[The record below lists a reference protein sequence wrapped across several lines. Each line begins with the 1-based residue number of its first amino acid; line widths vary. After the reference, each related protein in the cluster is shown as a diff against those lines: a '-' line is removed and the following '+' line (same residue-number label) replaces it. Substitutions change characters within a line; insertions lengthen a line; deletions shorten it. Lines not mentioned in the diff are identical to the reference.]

1 MNKYVVKVVNL
12 FSNIVEVEAEDENGA
27 REAAKANLVD
37 SNNDEQFQ
45 HFYESTLPEEHW
57 AVITKEKYEELK
69 AEVEKSLEESSANTN
84 EEASNIVTPNIITP

>member
-27 REAAKANLVD
+27 REAAKAKLVD

-69 AEVEKSLEESSANTN
+69 AEVEKSLKESSVNASK
-84 EEASNIVTPNIITP
+84 EASNIVTP

>member
-12 FSNIVEVEAEDENGA
+12 FSNIVEVEANSEDEA
-27 REAAKANLVD
+27 RQAAKAKLVD
-37 SNNDEQFQ
+37 SNNNEQFQ

-69 AEVEKSLEESSANTN
+69 VEVEKSLEGIDQN
-84 EEASNIVTPNIITP
+84 SNKETSNIITPNNFN